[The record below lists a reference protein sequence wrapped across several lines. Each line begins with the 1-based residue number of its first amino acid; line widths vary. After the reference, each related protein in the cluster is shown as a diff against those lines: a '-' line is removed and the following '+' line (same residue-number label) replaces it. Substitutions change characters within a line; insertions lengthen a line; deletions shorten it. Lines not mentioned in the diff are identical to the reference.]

1 MTAPIKILFVDDEQL
16 ILSALR
22 RSLRRE
28 GFELYFTVDPNAA
41 ARLVGEHQIDIV
53 VSDYMMPEQSGVE
66 VLALI
71 GRLHQNTV
79 RIMMTGQADRAATIR
94 AINEGNIHR
103 FIEKPW
109 DDAEL
114 KRILHE
120 VGRTIQVK
128 RASAPRDLDQR
139 AHRTLVRDGS
149 GAIVIKHAAPE
160 RA

>member
-28 GFELYFTVDPNAA
+28 GFELYFTADPIAA

-71 GRLHQNTV
+71 GRLHQHTV
-79 RIMMTGQADRAATIR
+79 RIMMTGQADREATIR

-120 VGRTIQVK
+120 VARGLQVK
-128 RASAPRDLDQR
+128 RASAPHNPDQR

-149 GAIVIKHAAPE
+149 GALVIKSALLE

>member
-22 RSLRRE
+22 RALRRE
-28 GFELYFTVDPNAA
+28 GFELYFTADPNAA

-53 VSDYMMPEQSGVE
+53 VSDYMMPELSGVE

-71 GRLHQNTV
+71 GRLHHNTT
-79 RIMMTGQADRAATIR
+79 RIMMTGQADRDATIR

-109 DDAEL
+109 DDVEL
-114 KRILHE
+114 KRILHD
-120 VGRTIQVK
+120 VARSTQVR
-128 RASAPRDLDQR
+128 RASEPKSSEGR

-149 GAIVIKHAAPE
+149 GAIVIKAAGLE
-160 RA
+160 QG

>member
-22 RSLRRE
+22 RALRRE
-28 GFELYFTVDPNAA
+28 GFELYFTTDPNSV

-53 VSDYMMPEQSGVE
+53 VSDYMMPELSGVE
-66 VLALI
+66 VLALV
-71 GRLHQNTV
+71 GRLHHHTT
-79 RIMMTGQADRAATIR
+79 RLMMTGQADREATIR

-114 KRILHE
+114 KRILHD
-120 VGRTIQVK
+120 VARSIQVR
-128 RASAPRDLDQR
+128 RAAEPSGNELRP
-139 AHRTLVRDGS
+139 HRTLVRDGS
-149 GAIVIKHAAPE
+149 GAIVIKAAALE
-160 RA
+160 RG